1 MLNYEVDS
9 DGDPTE
15 MGMYQ
20 LSKYIRDNLIE
31 EPQLMYHLSFT
42 MGYLLHSKIDL
53 ESVHNANN

>member
-1 MLNYEVDS
+1 MLDLEVDE

-20 LSKYIRDNLIE
+20 LLKYIRDNLIE